1 MSDVLSELTATV
13 AETSPELADEWEAA
27 ALVESFG
34 YTDQAVQQS
43 LGFANTRAL
52 GQHVYERVMATPS
65 VRRSEDERPLDLRA
79 RIRHEAAIF
88 IRVLSS
94 SLVYSIPWIV
104 VFFFQYMHREALAID
119 ARVAGPITVAPMV
132 SLITSGG
139 FIQGIARKGDYYLAL
154 NQPVLARATCW
165 LLWRWGLAVTLV
177 VALAAFLT
185 GLYFHIFDRGPLLI
199 ALVYYVALSIL
210 WMTCALLTL
219 RQRHWRIP
227 LVFLVAGIVFALAR
241 ISFGLSTLAAQ
252 SFAVAAALVAAGIF
266 AMFVFDRNQA
276 RESDR
281 HHDLTLPQAPV
292 FVYSLAPYFC
302 YGAAYFSFLFADR
315 IAAGSA
321 VPLLTG
327 LQFSLQPTYQ
337 AAMDA
342 ALLAFLLIA
351 AFVEYCNFTYMH
363 FWHTEARRR
372 GPQEFAEL
380 TSRLRRRRLYLAAA
394 ICVLLALIAVIE
406 WIVLYRAKPELLG
419 TTGLWVFVLG
429 VVGYALFSLALFDAL
444 MLFSLNQARRVVRAL
459 APALILNLLVGY
471 ILSHALAVPYA
482 VVGLLLGGIW
492 FAVDAR
498 RGVRKSL
505 GHAEYAYYAV

>member
-1 MSDVLSELTATV
+1 
-13 AETSPELADEWEAA
+13 
-27 ALVESFG
+27 
-34 YTDQAVQQS
+34 
-43 LGFANTRAL
+43 
-52 GQHVYERVMATPS
+52 
-65 VRRSEDERPLDLRA
+65 
-79 RIRHEAAIF
+79 
-88 IRVLSS
+88 
-94 SLVYSIPWIV
+94 
-104 VFFFQYMHREALAID
+104 
-119 ARVAGPITVAPMV
+119 
-132 SLITSGG
+132 
-139 FIQGIARKGDYYLAL
+139 
-154 NQPVLARATCW
+154 
-165 LLWRWGLAVTLV
+165 
-177 VALAAFLT
+177 
-185 GLYFHIFDRGPLLI
+185 
-199 ALVYYVALSIL
+199 VYYVALSIL

-241 ISFGLSTLAAQ
+241 VSFGLSTLAAQ
-252 SFAVAAALVAAGIF
+252 SFAVAAALAAAGVF

-281 HHDLTLPQAPV
+281 HHDLTLPQTPV

-337 AAMDA
+337 AAMDS

-363 FWHTEARRR
+363 FWHAEARRR
-372 GPQEFAEL
+372 GPQDFAEL
-380 TSRLRRRRLYLAAA
+380 TSRLRRTRFYLAAA

-406 WIVLYRAKPELLG
+406 WIVLYRAKPDLLG

-429 VVGYALFSLALFDAL
+429 VIGYALFSLALFDAL

-459 APALILNLLVGY
+459 VPALILNLLVGY
-471 ILSHALAVPYA
+471 VLSHALAVPYA

-498 RGVRKSL
+498 RAVTKSL